1 MVIMHVRGVKRAK
14 AKGRVYYYHR
24 VTGKRIQAEFGTAEF
39 AQEVAALDRSV
50 IGTENRPESLGA
62 LIALYKTSPE
72 YNRLAA
78 RTKKDYS
85 EILDYLKP
93 LNEMPVAQVDSA
105 FILGLRDKAFKDRKR
120 RFANYVVQIMSLLF
134 SYAVP
139 RGKAKLNVALGVP
152 KIPRPRDMP
161 KQNRPWS
168 DKEAE
173 TFMDGAPLP
182 LRIGVAL
189 GLYVGMREGDV
200 VKALRSAYDGNS
212 IQWKQRKT
220 GEDIYLFAPK
230 KLKEELDKSDKG
242 SLYLVSRIDG
252 GPYTQSSFR
261 TMFFNRIRLLKDQG
275 KLGNNLTFHGLRHT
289 AAKNLAEAGCDT
301 RDIAAVLGHKTDSM
315 AKMYAEGESKKQRA
329 KAAILKLEGTK

>member
-1 MVIMHVRGVKRAK
+1 MVVMRVKGIKRAT

-24 VTGKRIQAEFGTAEF
+24 ATGKRIDAQFGTAEF
-39 AQEVAALDRSV
+39 ANEVALLDKHSAGIV
-50 IGTENRPESLGA
+50 QRPESLGA
-62 LIALYKTSPE
+62 LITLYKSSPE
-72 YNRLAA
+72 YQRLSP
-78 RTKKDYS
+78 RSRQDYNI
-85 EILDYLKP
+85 ILDYLKP
-93 LNEMPVAQVDSA
+93 LHNMPVAQIDAA
-105 FILGLRDKAFKDRKR
+105 FILRIRDKAYDARKR
-120 RFANYVVQIMSLLF
+120 RFANYLVQIMSILF

-139 RGKAKLNVALGVP
+139 RGKAKVNVAIGIP
-152 KIPRPRDMP
+152 KIPRPRDLP

-168 DKEAE
+168 DREVAV
-173 TFMDGAPLP
+173 FMDGAPLP

-200 VKALRSAYDGNS
+200 VRALRSAYDGNA

-220 GEDIYLFAPK
+220 GEDIYLTAPR

-242 SLYLVSRIDG
+242 SLYLVSRLDG

-261 TMFFNRIRLLKDQG
+261 TMFFNRIRMLRDQG

-301 RDIAAVLGHKTDSM
+301 RDIAAVLGHKTDNM
-315 AKMYAEGESKKQRA
+315 AKMYADGESKKQRA
-329 KAAILKLEGTK
+329 KAAILKLEDKK

>member
-1 MVIMHVRGVKRAK
+1 MPKRKSPYKVIPYQDRYYGDGWAVKTTNTTFHEELKIKVCHVC
-14 AKGRVYYYHR
+14 
-24 VTGKRIQAEFGTAEF
+24 IM
-39 AQEVAALDRSV
+39 
-50 IGTENRPESLGA
+50 
-62 LIALYKTSPE
+62 
-72 YNRLAA
+72 
-78 RTKKDYS
+78 
-85 EILDYLKP
+85 
-93 LNEMPVAQVDSA
+93 LNEA
-105 FILGLRDKAFKDRKR
+105 
-120 RFANYVVQIMSLLF
+120 
-134 SYAVP
+134 YAHGY
-139 RGKAKLNVALGVP
+139 RN
-152 KIPRPRDMP
+152 
-161 KQNRPWS
+161 
-168 DKEAE
+168 
-173 TFMDGAPLP
+173 
-182 LRIGVAL
+182 
-189 GLYVGMREGDV
+189 GMREGDV
-200 VKALRSAYDGNS
+200 VKALRSAYDGHS